1 MRLRT
6 WILAI
11 LMTLSALLG
20 TTACAA
26 EGTGTETFA
35 PDGFTYS
42 GGSGKLT
49 MECPQIELRDGRPWA
64 TLILNSANYPWVRV
78 NGVQYDTE
86 HPGKNSVAVI
96 PVELNVP
103 MEIVGLT
110 TAMSEPHE
118 ITYSICVVHDAPENF
133 LPGLTFLEQEETKAE
148 LLEILR
154 YEDGYTLLR
163 VKDAGEYLVVPEGA
177 EIPGAL
183 GKEIRVISLP
193 AENIYVEQED
203 LFAALP
209 DTGAVT
215 LTGFETEDAECVG
228 AGADLKLPLLLKN
241 KCSLA
246 LLGPDWADSRI
257 TGADGENAFLREDL
271 DDEQAKALRSVC
283 EALGEYAIPAFV
295 DRSREEP
302 TQEGRAVWAAVYE
315 KLLVPARDGEEKN

>member
-118 ITYSICVVHDAPENF
+118 ITYTICVVHDAPENF
-133 LPGLTFLEQEETKAE
+133 LPGLNFMEHEET
-148 LLEILR
+148 
-154 YEDGYTLLR
+154 
-163 VKDAGEYLVVPEGA
+163 
-177 EIPGAL
+177 
-183 GKEIRVISLP
+183 
-193 AENIYVEQED
+193 
-203 LFAALP
+203 
-209 DTGAVT
+209 
-215 LTGFETEDAECVG
+215 
-228 AGADLKLPLLLKN
+228 
-241 KCSLA
+241 
-246 LLGPDWADSRI
+246 
-257 TGADGENAFLREDL
+257 
-271 DDEQAKALRSVC
+271 
-283 EALGEYAIPAFV
+283 
-295 DRSREEP
+295 
-302 TQEGRAVWAAVYE
+302 
-315 KLLVPARDGEEKN
+315 